1 MNTFKTAGI
10 ALLALASFA
19 GASALA
25 QEAVVGAPNADALFA
40 AKDPKLNRNK
50 QAAYHIMKELLE
62 CNYWQDAGKYLT
74 NRYIQHNPNAKSGL
88 DGVVYYFTQVAKRT
102 PAASCPDKLTT
113 KIVSVVA
120 EGDYVIV
127 ITPREFKDPKDPTKN
142 YYTSWFDQWRFV
154 DGKADEH
161 WDGALKAN

>member
-1 MNTFKTAGI
+1 MKIIRTAGV
-10 ALLALASFA
+10 ALIALASFA
-19 GASALA
+19 AASSFA
-25 QEAVVGAPNADALFA
+25 QEAVVGVKDADALFSS
-40 AKDPKLNRNK
+40 KDPKLNRNK

-74 NRYIQHNPNAKSGL
+74 DRYIQHNPNAKSGL
-88 DGVVYYFTQVAKRT
+88 EGVVYYFTQVAKRK
-102 PAASCPDKLTT
+102 PAASCPAKMNT

-120 EGDYVIV
+120 ERDYVVV
-127 ITPREFKDPKDPTKN
+127 ITPREIKDATDPSKS
-142 YYTSWFDQWRFV
+142 YFTSWFDQWRFV

>member
-1 MNTFKTAGI
+1 MKIIRTAGV
-10 ALLALASFA
+10 ALIALASLA
-19 GASALA
+19 AASSYA
-25 QEAVVGAPNADALFA
+25 QEAVVGVKDPDALFSS
-40 AKDPKLNRNK
+40 KDPKLNRNK

-74 NRYIQHNPNAKSGL
+74 DRYIQHNPNAKSGL

-102 PAASCPDKLTT
+102 PAASCPEKLNT

-120 EGDYVIV
+120 ERDYVVV
-127 ITPREFKDPKDPTKN
+127 ITPREYKDAKDPSKN

-154 DGKADEH
+154 NGKADEH

>member
-1 MNTFKTAGI
+1 MKIIRTAGV
-10 ALLALASFA
+10 ALIALASLA
-19 GASALA
+19 AASSYA
-25 QEAVVGAPNADALFA
+25 QEAVVGVKDPDALFSS
-40 AKDPKLNRNK
+40 KDPKLNRNK

-74 NRYIQHNPNAKSGL
+74 DRYIQHNPNAKSGL

-102 PAASCPDKLTT
+102 PAASCPEKLNT

-120 EGDYVIV
+120 EGDYVVV
-127 ITPREFKDPKDPTKN
+127 ITPREYKDAKDPSKN

-154 DGKADEH
+154 NGKADEH